1 MSLSITQIEP
11 GVTRVAM
18 STWRGR
24 AVGYDVS
31 AYLMRG
37 VLIDTGFC
45 DVQGELLDAVRALR
59 PRGAI
64 VTHWHEDH
72 GGNVPALA
80 RLGVP
85 MRMHEHCEATL
96 RARPSIRA
104 YRHIVWGQTAPLV
117 ATIVPFDPAPLE
129 VIATPGHSEDHL

>member
-11 GVTRVAM
+11 DVTRFSM
-18 STWRGR
+18 TTWRGR

-31 AYLMRG
+31 AYLVRG

-45 DVQGELLDAVRALR
+45 GVQDELLDVVRASK

-72 GGNVPALA
+72 AGNVPALA
-80 RLGVP
+80 GLGVP
-85 MRMHEHCEATL
+85 MRMHERCEGTL

-104 YRHIVWGQTAPLV
+104 YRRIVWGQTP
-117 ATIVPFDPAPLE
+117 P
-129 VIATPGHSEDHL
+129 